1 LPSALL
7 IVLCTVPF
15 VLQGLL
21 MVVDEFIYHRGR
33 GLSRW
38 EVIGHPLD
46 TITVAVALGF
56 LVVAPRTLPSL
67 LAFTGLA
74 AFSCLFVTKD
84 EFVHQECCPP
94 GEHWLH
100 AVLFILHPVV
110 FFAAGFLWWSG
121 EPLFPLRLQTGLVA
135 LFGIYQLLYWRNR
148 AQKPARQPGQ

>member
-1 LPSALL
+1 VPTGL
-7 IVLCTVPF
+7 ILALCTAPF
-15 VLQGLL
+15 LLQGVL
-21 MVVDEFIYHRGR
+21 MVVDEFFYHRGR

-46 TITVAVALGF
+46 TATVAL
-56 LVVAPRTLPSL
+56 T
-67 LAFTGLA
+67 LAFLLVATPGVGNLLIYVGLA

-110 FFAAGFLWWSG
+110 FMAAGLLWWSG
-121 EPLFPLRLQTGLVA
+121 EPLFPLRVQTTLVV
-135 LFGIYQLLYWRNR
+135 LFGFYQLLYWRKR
-148 AQKPARQPGQ
+148 ALKPAGE